1 MLSLPHLVIV
11 FVVALVVFGPEKL
24 PELARNVG
32 KFMAEFRRMTGEF
45 KSTFEGHMR
54 ELERE
59 ADERRRTPPP
69 VTTPPNI
76 AAAPGLPAATAQASP
91 APAQPVEP
99 KQDGEENSI
108 RGPAQQAAANAEAQ
122 ASTPVVTPA
131 QGIVP
136 SADPRVPVEHP
147 TATEASN
154 GSHGSHEASTISAEE
169 PGETPEPVTDGQHH
183 SS

>member
-1 MLSLPHLVIV
+1 MLSLPHLIIV

-59 ADERRRTPPP
+59 TDERRRPALPSPPP
-69 VTTPPNI
+69 P
-76 AAAPGLPAATAQASP
+76 APSAENSVRDDSTEAEPAEPALPALKP
-91 APAQPVEP
+91 AE
-99 KQDGEENSI
+99 
-108 RGPAQQAAANAEAQ
+108 
-122 ASTPVVTPA
+122 
-131 QGIVP
+131 GIVTA
-136 SADPRVPVEHP
+136 ADPRVVQEPSP
-147 TATEASN
+147 DEASD
-154 GSHGSHEASTISAEE
+154 GSEPPSSDASSSADE
-169 PGETPEPVTDGQHH
+169 GGGDTPETVTDGQHH